1 MARIKV
7 TYTIQSCPKC
17 QRELL
22 RIKDGVTRIGSPLV
36 TCRGCGTT
44 YRTTLREEWYKY
56 TPKIM
61 VILWPLILG
70 ALMLFTSCDVS
81 HGVEVFLARLV
92 GGVLGGFIFGL
103 IFCIPNFIRI
113 LLSKRRMKDLT
124 YLMKL
129 VDYKVITWQEYE
141 QLRQKAKK

>member
-7 TYTIQSCPKC
+7 TYTVQSCPKC

-22 RIKDGVTRIGSPLV
+22 RSQNGVPRIGSPLV

-56 TPKIM
+56 NPKIM

-70 ALMLFTSCDVS
+70 GLMMLGGCDVS
-81 HGVEVFLARLV
+81 SGVKVFLARLI
-92 GGVLGGFIFGL
+92 GSALGGFIFGL

-113 LLSKRRMKDLT
+113 LASKRRMKDLT

-141 QLRQKAKK
+141 QLRRKAKK